1 MSDQRPKL
9 SRSQL
14 AELRA
19 RGNLRPALHV
29 VAVSATIVAVLALFA
44 WAPHPLIFIPCCLV
58 IGALQHHLSIIQHE
72 AVHFL
77 LFTNRRA
84 NNLVGTAAAH
94 LIFFTMEY
102 RSIHLKHHRSLGHD
116 DDPDLH
122 NYVNYPN
129 DRGYVIRDAVRH
141 LSGLA
146 AVQQFVHQTMRA
158 VHDRRDAP
166 ARSRTVFR
174 RLTPGLAGIAVTQAA
189 LLGVFLWLGRWEH
202 YVLLWILPL
211 LTVAKSL
218 THFRNVVEHA
228 QVRDLGDPE
237 FSRLR
242 TILCSPLEAFFFAPM
257 NFNYHAEHHF
267 YMGIPYHQLP
277 RCHALLAAQ
286 PVYTDVVEIE
296 RGYLRFL
303 FGTLCRAR
311 SSGTAGRATGL
322 ASTLAERTS

>member
-1 MSDQRPKL
+1 MSARRPTL
-9 SRSQL
+9 SRAQL
-14 AELRA
+14 AELRV
-19 RGNLRPALHV
+19 RGNLRPGLHV
-29 VAVSATIVAVLALFA
+29 VAVFATIAAVLALFA
-44 WAPHPLIFIPCCLV
+44 WAPHPVAYIPCCLV

-84 NNLVGTAAAH
+84 NNLVGAAVAY

-116 DDPDLH
+116 DDPDLD

-146 AVQQFVHQTMRA
+146 AVQQFVHQATRA
-158 VHDRRDAP
+158 VHGRRVAP
-166 ARSRTVFR
+166 TRTLKVFR
-174 RLTPGLAGIAVTQAA
+174 IPRLSPGLAGIAVTQAA
-189 LLGVFLWLGRWEH
+189 LVGLFMWLGRWEH

-218 THFRNVVEHA
+218 THFRNVAEHA
-228 QVRDLGDPE
+228 QVRDVGDPE

-277 RCHALLAAQ
+277 RCHALMAAQ
-286 PVYTDVVEIE
+286 PAYTEVVEIE

-303 FGTLCRAR
+303 LGTLCQ
-311 SSGTAGRATGL
+311 
-322 ASTLAERTS
+322 RTH